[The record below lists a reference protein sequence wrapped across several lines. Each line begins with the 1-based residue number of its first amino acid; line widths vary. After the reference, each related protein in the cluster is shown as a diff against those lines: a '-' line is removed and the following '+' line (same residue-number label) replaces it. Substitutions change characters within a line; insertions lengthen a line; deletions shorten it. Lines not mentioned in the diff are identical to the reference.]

1 MLPDFDKDYIPLA
14 LIAMMVVVWI
24 TALSQGESAVTLAA
38 DILSFGIGAV
48 AGYMSKGEKD

>member
-14 LIAMMVVVWI
+14 LIVMMVVVWV

-38 DILSFGIGAV
+38 DILAFGIGAV